1 MSSILV
7 QVIVGGLL
15 LGAVY
20 ALFSSGLTLIW
31 GMMNIV
37 NFAHGDFVMLGMYV
51 AFVVWTLLGVGP
63 FLGAPVAALVL
74 ATLGIIVYFGLI
86 RSVMKGPMLAQIL
99 GTFGLALLL
108 RYSVF
113 WGFGANFMTLPENL
127 VGGTFDVLG
136 IRIQASRLL
145 AGVVALLVTL
155 GLHLLLTRTSL
166 GSKMFA
172 VAEDSTAAQLM
183 GIRPDTMQAIAW
195 AIAAGAT
202 GIAGALIATFFYIA
216 PTVGETLGIVAF
228 VTVSLGGFGSVPG
241 ALVAGLLIGVI
252 ESVSAYWIGAV
263 YKDIV
268 VYSLFLGLL
277 WFRPQ
282 CLMGNNSWA
291 RGNAAFYLAFG
302 RARAGDRV
310 SAAVLNAVPAAA
322 WGAGAALCDRGVG
335 VEHRRRLCRPGIGRT
350 CGVLRVRRLCV
361 DGGVFAF
368 RAAAAGRNSRR
379 HHRQRIDR
387 RRDRGADAAAVGTL
401 FQHGDHRGGR
411 TRQVDRHQYRISR
424 RRRRPQ
430 RSDPAA
436 HGARPLVHL
445 GAALLLPV
453 PRGARDHA
461 RHHLVDGEQPDG
473 ILSARDQGFR
483 ARGPFARRA
492 RPPHTTLPLH
502 AERRAYQRRRCAL
515 FDDVRFRRSGIRI
528 GHPDLGEDADH
539 GSTRRRWPAV
549 RTLGG
554 RGDSGAAGGSLQ
566 QPLGRQGR
574 GPDFCGVRRHHRVD
588 RAVSA
593 GRHFDIDQSAVGAA
607 EKNTG
612 DASRG
617 GSHPCSLKR
626 AT

>member
-1 MSSILV
+1 MARTTFRSGPRTRPRPRQCCPTRAGNKSRAGISPALFVVAEISESQPARFPDRMSSILV

-99 GTFGLALLL
+99 G
-108 RYSVF
+108 
-113 WGFGANFMTLPENL
+113 
-127 VGGTFDVLG
+127 

-166 GSKMFA
+166 GSKMLA

-183 GIRPDTMQAIAW
+183 GIRPDAMQAIAW

-268 VYSLFLGLL
+268 VYSLFLGFL

-282 CLMGNNSWA
+282 GLMG
-291 RGNAAFYLAFG
+291 
-302 RARAGDRV
+302 
-310 SAAVLNAVPAAA
+310 
-322 WGAGAALCDRGVG
+322 
-335 VEHRRRLCRPGIGRT
+335 
-350 CGVLRVRRLCV
+350 
-361 DGGVFAF
+361 
-368 RAAAAGRNSRR
+368 
-379 HHRQRIDR
+379 
-387 RRDRGADAAAVGTL
+387 
-401 FQHGDHRGGR
+401 
-411 TRQVDRHQYRISR
+411 
-424 RRRRPQ
+424 
-430 RSDPAA
+430 
-436 HGARPLVHL
+436 
-445 GAALLLPV
+445 
-453 PRGARDHA
+453 
-461 RHHLVDGEQPDG
+461 
-473 ILSARDQGFR
+473 
-483 ARGPFARRA
+483 
-492 RPPHTTLPLH
+492 
-502 AERRAYQRRRCAL
+502 
-515 FDDVRFRRSGIRI
+515 
-528 GHPDLGEDADH
+528 
-539 GSTRRRWPAV
+539 
-549 RTLGG
+549 
-554 RGDSGAAGGSLQ
+554 
-566 QPLGRQGR
+566 
-574 GPDFCGVRRHHRVD
+574 
-588 RAVSA
+588 
-593 GRHFDIDQSAVGAA
+593 
-607 EKNTG
+607 KN
-612 DASRG
+612 
-617 GSHPCSLKR
+617 
-626 AT
+626 